1 VTVLVTGASGL
12 VGEATVRAFLG
23 RDEVRA
29 TVRRPETAEP
39 LRALGAKVSVRAADR
54 VEVLAEVL
62 GGVHTVV
69 HLIGGPN
76 EPDADAVS
84 AANHGTTLAALE
96 AARLTGVRR
105 FLFVSVPD
113 ADPRSADPF
122 LRAKGLAE
130 QAIAASGLEHAI
142 VRAAPVYGL
151 GGLWFA
157 ALVEGA
163 LAEPPFVVGD
173 PDREVAPLFVD
184 DLAEALAL
192 LDDLEG
198 PLEGTY
204 ALPGAA
210 AGAGR
215 RGPRP
220 PARDGG
226 VADGRGVPGPGR
238 SRAGLHVASGDAGLG
253 AAPYRPRRRARPH
266 ARPRRAP
273 TGLGCGLSVKRRSSA
288 SKARDPVLSRSA
300 ADPGSSVGT

>member
-1 VTVLVTGASGL
+1 MLVTGASGL

-204 ALPGAA
+204 ALEGPEVLPLAEVVGWLRGDDRAPAPLPEPVAEALGRRLATAVWPTAA
-210 AGAGR
+210 AFLARAGR
-215 RGPRP
+215 AQGSTSLPAMLGSALPRTGL
-220 PARDGG
+220 AEGLDRTL
-226 VADGRGVPGPGR
+226 V
-238 SRAGLHVASGDAGLG
+238 RAGL
-253 AAPYRPRRRARPH
+253 RP
-266 ARPRRAP
+266 
-273 TGLGCGLSVKRRSSA
+273 G
-288 SKARDPVLSRSA
+288 
-300 ADPGSSVGT
+300 